1 MRKISEKI
9 LYKGQWLSLKSSLFI
24 NSQNEKITWESI
36 GRSDNSIAFGIIAKL
51 APSNRYVLIKQFRQ
65 AINNY
70 VLGLPAGIC
79 GLGITSE
86 EDLNTCII
94 KELKEET
101 GYTGTIKS
109 KSPILKLN
117 AAIIDQDFFIVTAEI
132 DERNPKNKNVL
143 QHLEPAEK
151 IEVILIKREK
161 IKKFLL
167 DQSNNGVAVS
177 SGLWFLAHT
186 LT

>member
-1 MRKISEKI
+1 M
-9 LYKGQWLSLKSSLFI
+9 LYPCAWYFK
-24 NSQNEKITWESI
+24 T
-36 GRSDNSIAFGIIAKL
+36 
-51 APSNRYVLIKQFRQ
+51 
-65 AINNY
+65 
-70 VLGLPAGIC
+70 
-79 GLGITSE
+79 
-86 EDLNTCII
+86 
-94 KELKEET
+94 
-101 GYTGTIKS
+101 
-109 KSPILKLN
+109 
-117 AAIIDQDFFIVTAEI
+117 IIDQDFFIVTAEI